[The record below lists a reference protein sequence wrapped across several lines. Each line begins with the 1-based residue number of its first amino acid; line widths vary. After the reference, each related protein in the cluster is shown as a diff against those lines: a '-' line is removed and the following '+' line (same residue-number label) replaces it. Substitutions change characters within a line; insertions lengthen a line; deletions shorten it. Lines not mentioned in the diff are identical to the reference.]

1 MPTLSNSSR
10 RALAVACIF
19 IGHGM
24 GFGVWAASVPR
35 LRDLWALR
43 DGPLGVVLL
52 CVGLGALAAMPIGGM
67 FMGRIGASRVA
78 PTAGVAVSLLLA
90 TPAACHALHLPPL
103 AAWIVL
109 LASAAAIGVAAGLTD
124 IAMNAEASA
133 VELRAGRPIMS
144 RLHGSWSF
152 GVFIGGGLAA
162 ALAWLGLS
170 TAATMG
176 AASVVEAALMV
187 AGGTVLWRRQTER
200 VAPAPQH
207 RAAPVAKVRRSPLR
221 PLLALGLMAA
231 LCFELEGALADWSGV
246 FLRDVHAVSGASAA
260 AAYSGVAFAMMMAR
274 FSGDAVRR
282 TIGPI
287 AMTRAGG
294 VLAACAMATALLS
307 NSVPL
312 TVAAFAVVGLGVAN
326 IVPVVISAAG
336 ARAGAPGIA
345 AVASVGYAGLLVGP
359 PVIGFVAQAVGLPVA
374 LWLVVAGA
382 ITLAALAGVVAT
394 RPASSLLLADD
405 LARGGGAE
413 RPGLL
418 G

>member
-19 IGHGM
+19 VGHGM

-52 CVGLGALAAMPIGGM
+52 SVGLGAMAAMPLGGVL
-67 FMGRIGASRVA
+67 MGRVGASRVA
-78 PTAGVAVSLLLA
+78 PVAGIAVSLLLA
-90 TPAACHALHLPPL
+90 APAACHALGLPPL

-109 LASAAAIGVAAGLTD
+109 LASAAAIGVTAGLTD
-124 IAMNAEASA
+124 IAMNAEASV
-133 VELRAGRPIMS
+133 VELRAGHPIMS

-162 ALAWLGLS
+162 ALAWLGLG
-170 TAATMG
+170 TAATMAG
-176 AASVVEAALMV
+176 AGVVEAALMV
-187 AGGTVLWRRQTER
+187 VGGAVMWRG
-200 VAPAPQH
+200 PAE
-207 RAAPVAKVRRSPLR
+207 RAAPAAAKVRRSPLR

-246 FLRDVHAVSGASAA
+246 FLRDVHGVSPASAA

-274 FSGDAVRR
+274 FGGDAVRR
-282 TIGPI
+282 AIGPI

-294 VLAACAMATALLS
+294 ILAACAMAVGLMS

-336 ARAGAPGIA
+336 ARAGASGIA
-345 AVASVGYAGLLVGP
+345 AVASVGYAGLLIGP

-374 LWLVVAGA
+374 LWLIVAGG
-382 ITLAALAGVVAT
+382 ITLAALAVAVRPPAVV
-394 RPASSLLLADD
+394 RPASDLLLADD
-405 LARGGGAE
+405 LARRGGV
-413 RPGLL
+413 
-418 G
+418 